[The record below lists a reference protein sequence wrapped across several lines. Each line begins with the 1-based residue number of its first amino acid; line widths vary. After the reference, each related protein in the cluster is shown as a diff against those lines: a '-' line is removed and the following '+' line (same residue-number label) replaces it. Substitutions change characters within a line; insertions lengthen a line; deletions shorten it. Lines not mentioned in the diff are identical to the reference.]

1 MIATMSKLDE
11 ARQQAVD
18 ALLDAYGR
26 TQATPDG
33 MYCRI
38 GRIDRAYN
46 IAAGKGNPD
55 KAMATI
61 AAMVAEAEQAFA
73 QAEKT
78 TATYARLS
86 KREGKGDTVEPPTC
100 DCPSCR
106 RVPMFGGKP

>member
-18 ALLDAYGR
+18 ALADAYGR
-26 TQATPDG
+26 TQATPNG

-38 GRIDRAYN
+38 GRIDRAYD

-55 KAMATI
+55 VVMVQI
-61 AAMVAEAEQAFA
+61 AKMVAEAEQAFA
-73 QAEKT
+73 QAEKA

-86 KREGKGDTVEPPTC
+86 KREGKGDAVEPPTC

-106 RVPMFGGKP
+106 RTPRFGGKP